1 MKLSAKIS
9 LIWKKKGLLV
19 KSHGG
24 ATLKQGAVEH
34 PFQVREKENSTFK
47 QAIARKALDFI
58 PPQQLNDHWHWEF

>member
-1 MKLSAKIS
+1 MKPSAKIS
-9 LIWKKKGLLV
+9 PILKKGLLV

-58 PPQQLNDHWHWEF
+58 PPIAQ